1 MVNLT
6 LRWAEGFMEEHSEI
20 SVQVTGGG
28 SGTGIASLINGTS
41 SIANISRELKQ
52 SEINY
57 AKQNGVNPIQHIVAL
72 DGIAVIVN
80 PSNKIDAISFSLLKD
95 IYSGKVKNW
104 KTINGNDANIVLY
117 GRENSSG
124 TYEYFRQSILG
135 RNESGRQIDFPS
147 NMQSLQGTASL
158 AEAVSKDKNGI
169 GFGGVGYFA
178 LRNDIKVLPISYNNS
193 DKAIPPVINNS
204 INYDAIRNGSYP
216 LSRFLYSYT
225 NGIPKGEEKLYID
238 FILSY
243 KGQKIVE
250 SMEYIPL
257 KKN

>member
-6 LRWAEGFMEEHSEI
+6 QRWAEGFMVEHPEI

-41 SIANISRELKQ
+41 SIANISRELKP

-57 AKQNGVNPIQHIVAL
+57 AKQNGVNPVQHIVAL

-80 PSNKIDAISFSLLKD
+80 PNNKIDTISMALLKK
-95 IYSGKVKNW
+95 IYSGEIKNW
-104 KTINGNDANIVLY
+104 KLINGIDANIVLY

-135 RNESGRQIDFPS
+135 KNESGRQIDFPS
-147 NMQSLQGTASL
+147 NMQSLQGTASI
-158 AEAVSKDKNGI
+158 AEAVSKDKYGI

-178 LRNDIKVLPISYNNS
+178 LRNDIKALSIKIDDNS
-193 DKAIPPVINNS
+193 KAISPVVNNS
-204 INYDAIRNGSYP
+204 IDYDAIREGVYP
-216 LSRFLYSYT
+216 LSRYLYSYT
-225 NGIPKGEEKLYID
+225 NGTPKGKEKLYLD
-238 FILSY
+238 FILSA

-257 KKN
+257 IKN

>member
-1 MVNLT
+1 
-6 LRWAEGFMEEHSEI
+6 MEEHPEI

-41 SIANISRELKQ
+41 SIANISRELKPN
-52 SEINY
+52 EIDY

-80 PSNKIDAISFSLLKD
+80 PNNNIDTISFSLLKD
-95 IYSGKVKNW
+95 IYSGKIKNW
-104 KTINGNDANIVLY
+104 KSINGNDANIVLY

-124 TYEYFRQSILG
+124 TYEYFRQSILN
-135 RNESGRQIDFPS
+135 RDESGRQIDFPA

-178 LRNDIKVLPISYNNS
+178 LRNDIKVVSIKISNEANAISPVVNN
-193 DKAIPPVINNS
+193 A

-216 LSRFLYSYT
+216 LSRYLYSYT
-225 NGIPKGEEKLYID
+225 NGIPQGNEKYYID
-238 FILSY
+238 FILSP
-243 KGQKIVE
+243 KGQQIVE